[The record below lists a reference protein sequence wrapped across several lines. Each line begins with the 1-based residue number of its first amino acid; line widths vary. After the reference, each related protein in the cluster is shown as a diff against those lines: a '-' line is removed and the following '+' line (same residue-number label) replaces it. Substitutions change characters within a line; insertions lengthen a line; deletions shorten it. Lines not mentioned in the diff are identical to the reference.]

1 MYLPRRLKQVI
12 AVRTLVASHFVS
24 FSVLLFVFKDHKNAS
39 KIIISLFLGPT
50 KMSKIKVTEAEIMIL
65 CF

>member
-1 MYLPRRLKQVI
+1 MYLPRGLKQVI

-24 FSVLLFVFKDHKNAS
+24 FSVLLFAFKDHKNAS
-39 KIIISLFLGPT
+39 KIIISLFLGRT